1 MAHGSNNAPEG
12 TVEGAVAAFEAAT
25 NTQLEASAVTNLR
38 ANSWVLHKWGAY
50 QSESHAFVIWWPSLE
65 VAVNLLEDATCS
77 IDYIRISDE
86 PFTEGRATHE
96 EHVEVC
102 TRGTLAPIVDTFWA
116 LRGGTA
122 IMKYLA
128 SGVGGEDNSVVAPPR
143 STTSARERAEAL
155 FMADGR
161 DALSTQQC
169 LTLQGMYSSSSNDSD
184 DEGEANSDSDGTDIG
199 DQNDVAVQAVVTA
212 PQQDTGGLNAW
223 LRDGETARASSAT
236 RQAHPGGRVSS
247 NKAEA
252 LAKFALRKPDR
263 VTSLVVEAPKVTN
276 TAEVFHILTQAE
288 FDSMIPPTEHQQ
300 AGAYGVETNTEMHCD
315 ILGAILFVEGDTAAV
330 DTALAHYD
338 FVWNGAVGQGRWE
351 APWTFERAELLVAL
365 NGGSISITFSAAVC
379 ARFRDR
385 L

>member
-1 MAHGSNNAPEG
+1 MVHDDSRIDHEHACYERFEAADLATRFEADCEGCSDCMADESYHWVDRATDADADGPDRRRADAAAALESAICWTFPTIEMAHGSNNAPEG

-25 NTQLEASAVTNLR
+25 NTQLEASAVTDLR
-38 ANSWVLHKWGAY
+38 ANSWVLHKWGAH
-50 QSESHAFVIWWPSLE
+50 QSESHAFVIWWPPLE
-65 VAVNLLEDATCS
+65 VAANLLEDATCS

-86 PFTEGRATHE
+86 PFTEGRAHE
-96 EHVEVC
+96 DHVEVC
-102 TRGTLAPIVDTFWA
+102 TRGTLAPTVDIFWA

-184 DEGEANSDSDGTDIG
+184 DEGEANSDSDGTEMG
-199 DQNDVAVQAVVTA
+199 DQTEVAVQAAVTA

-223 LRDGETARASSAT
+223 LRDGETARAPSAT

-252 LAKFALRKPDR
+252 
-263 VTSLVVEAPKVTN
+263 
-276 TAEVFHILTQAE
+276 
-288 FDSMIPPTEHQQ
+288 
-300 AGAYGVETNTEMHCD
+300 
-315 ILGAILFVEGDTAAV
+315 
-330 DTALAHYD
+330 
-338 FVWNGAVGQGRWE
+338 
-351 APWTFERAELLVAL
+351 
-365 NGGSISITFSAAVC
+365 FS
-379 ARFRDR
+379 
-385 L
+385 